1 MLGWAGRRNGI
12 YLPSFLMLKLLEII
26 LRSVVFGGLD
36 GLMTT
41 LAIISGAAGELFSN
55 NKLNMHNLSIHC
67 VLRFIDRNRLDMI
80 VQ

>member
-1 MLGWAGRRNGI
+1 MKLE
-12 YLPSFLMLKLLEII
+12 LPEII

-41 LAIISGAAGELFSN
+41 LAIISGAAGELFFN
-55 NKLNMHNLSIHC
+55 NKLNLHNLSIHC
-67 VLRFIDRNRLDMI
+67 ALRFIDCNRLYRS